1 LRLERRIPKKYFFWL
16 GWHVLLTIFWC
27 AFVLPSCLDGATRD
41 FGDDLIEPLPE
52 HTLKHHAFI
61 EEHLKQGF
69 DGYETHEAVHEN
81 FEVIVLSNM
90 AYGMMNIVTAD
101 PARSS
106 ALEGPIREVVDRALD
121 PRTSPYKKHPEEVKS
136 FGDYNLYL
144 SHVNITLGVY
154 RHITSDTRY
163 DDLHKRISKHLRK
176 KSLADGDA
184 HARSYPVPA
193 HKKDN
198 DKAYKWPADQ
208 SALLASLYLYDMTRN
223 GKLSAKPI
231 HRWLRYMSKDDMI
244 AEKHGGLPKSALDD
258 RVGYAKFPRGCAL
271 SWMVFY
277 MAQFAPKEANELY
290 EKYREHQSAE
300 LLGVGGFRE
309 WPEGVSRGM
318 DGDSGPIIFGVG
330 MAATGIGLG
339 PARLM
344 RDNRQYTLIMRS
356 ASTFGIPT
364 KVLPTRRYVTAP
376 ILGEAMLYSGSTAR
390 RWFGEPARKE
400 PFADTAPMASG
411 VYILLMILAALIF
424 YSLASIKEN
433 LQEIRRWM

>member
-1 LRLERRIPKKYFFWL
+1 MRLARRVPKKFYFWL
-16 GWHVLLTIFWC
+16 GWHVLLTLFWC
-27 AFVLPSCLDGATRD
+27 VFVLPSCLDGATRD

-52 HTLKHHAFI
+52 HALKHHAYI
-61 EEHLKQGF
+61 EHHLKQGF
-69 DGYETHEAVHEN
+69 DGYETHEALHEN
-81 FEVIVLSNM
+81 FEVIILSNM
-90 AYGMMNIVTAD
+90 AMGMMNIATAE
-101 PARSS
+101 PARAT
-106 ALEGPIREVVDRALD
+106 ALEASIREVVDRALD

-154 RHITSDTRY
+154 RHITGDKRY

-176 KSLADGDA
+176 KSLADGDW
-184 HARSYPVPA
+184 HARSYPVGKSA
-193 HKKDN
+193 SKQKN
-198 DKAYKWPADQ
+198 KWPADQ
-208 SALLASLYLYDMTRN
+208 AALLASLYLYDMTRN

-231 HRWLRYMSKDDMI
+231 RGWLRYMDKSAMKASDYGD
-244 AEKHGGLPKSALDD
+244 LPKSSIDD
-258 RVGYAKFPRGCAL
+258 RLGYAKFPRGCAL
-271 SWMVFY
+271 SWTVLY
-277 MAQFAPKEANELY
+277 MAQFAPKEANALY
-290 EKYREHQSAE
+290 EKYRENYSAE

-339 PARLM
+339 PARMM
-344 RDNRQYTLIMRS
+344 RDTRQYSLIMRS

-364 KVLPTRRYVTAP
+364 KLLKQRVHVTAP
-376 ILGEAMLYSGSTAR
+376 VLGEAMLYNGSTAR
-390 RWFGEPARKE
+390 RWFGETVRKE
-400 PFADTAPMASG
+400 PFADAPPTASG

-433 LQEIRRWM
+433 IQEIRRWM